1 MNRFQGLTQWRVS
14 PAEPKSPKGGPTMK
28 SRAEL
33 RKVTGRPITKAR
45 HNALKDKELEIRLSA
60 VKDVLK
66 DIFHNMEDID

>member
-1 MNRFQGLTQWRVS
+1 
-14 PAEPKSPKGGPTMK
+14 MK